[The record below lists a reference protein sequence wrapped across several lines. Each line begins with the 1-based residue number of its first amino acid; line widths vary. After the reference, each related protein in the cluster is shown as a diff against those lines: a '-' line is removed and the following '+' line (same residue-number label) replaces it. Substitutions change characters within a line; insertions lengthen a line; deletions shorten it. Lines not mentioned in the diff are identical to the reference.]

1 MRPSIARR
9 IVIGEGRTEDGF
21 GRGLDTYWC
30 VKGLDSFAVRGVG
43 VIDGR
48 GNASALIIA
57 EHLRDL
63 GYEIFVLLDS
73 DEPADPVEVARV
85 RQKGVTIHEWP
96 EACSTEERIL
106 LDVPWDAV
114 GSLIKFAVE
123 CVGAASVKDNINN
136 VCKAAGLAEIAD
148 LTLQAALDTPRFRR
162 AIGKAAKAKGWYKD
176 IARGE
181 RLAEI
186 VMAAS
191 DKMAGKPV
199 SAMIVAL
206 RQWID
211 A

>member
-1 MRPSIARR
+1 
-9 IVIGEGRTEDGF
+9 
-21 GRGLDTYWC
+21 
-30 VKGLDSFAVRGVG
+30 LDSFAVRGVG

-85 RQKGVTIHEWP
+85 RQKGATIHEWP

-206 RQWID
+206 RQLID